1 MREEYITDA
10 HGRRVR
16 VKHPATVQRGG
27 EQLVL
32 WDDLR
37 TASRDHMKLSFQQR
51 RQQIV
56 GDCRQLKT
64 DVDSYN
70 DRNLGDQPIQMIFDF
85 TMDLAEI
92 EAAA

>member
-10 HGRRVR
+10 MGRRVR
-16 VKHPATVQRGG
+16 VKHPATVRRGS

-37 TASRDHMKLSFQQR
+37 TATREHMKLSFQQR

-56 GDCRQLKT
+56 GDCRQLKI
-64 DVDSYN
+64 DIDSYN
-70 DRNLGDQPIQMIFDF
+70 DRYASIEPIQMIFDF
-85 TMDLAEI
+85 TRDLAEI